1 MHRYDKRCADVG
13 MDFDENCMETRGRE
27 KKRRSGD
34 YKSDE
39 AFVVIF
45 FLKTVYCYTPFE
57 YFRRLPHHLQ

>member
-13 MDFDENCMETRGRE
+13 MDFDENRMETRGRE

-45 FLKTVYCYTPFE
+45 FSEDRVLLYSF
-57 YFRRLPHHLQ
+57 